1 MPEMYDIRGEYM
13 RRKIDGER
21 ILSYVNGV
29 LHFYGVICF
38 EDLYEVISEVIPED
52 LDRDDLR
59 VLLDAA
65 VAHEDGPYVLDV
77 LDDCYFDIDVED
89 IDWVLEEQ
97 AKQELPYRPI
107 TEEDARLV
115 MEDHFPLLW
124 KDGETAFWQ
133 WLQKKCGNDKQLA
146 MTMVLEYEAEVKNG
160 MSTLELA
167 EKVVEKLAL
176 ASAEEV
182 REAAREVHQFI
193 DDVPRW
199 VYKGWRKNE
208 QVTIKNRS

>member
-1 MPEMYDIRGEYM
+1 MP
-13 RRKIDGER
+13 RKIDGER
-21 ILSYVNGV
+21 VLCYVSGL
-29 LHFYGVICF
+29 LHYYGVICF
-38 EDLYEVISEVIPED
+38 EDLYDAVSETLSGD

-65 VAHEDGPYVLDV
+65 IVHEDGPYVLDM

-97 AKQELPYRPI
+97 AKQDLPYRPI
-107 TEEDARLV
+107 SEEDARLV
-115 MEDHFPLLW
+115 VDDQYPLLW

-133 WLQKKCGNDKQLA
+133 WLQNKCGNDKQLT
-146 MTMVLEYEAEVKNG
+146 MTMVLEYEAEIKNG
-160 MSTLELA
+160 MSTIELA

-182 REAAREVHQFI
+182 RDAARAVHQFVNDI
-193 DDVPRW
+193 PRW
-199 VYKGWRKNE
+199 GNKGWRLSE
-208 QVTIKNRS
+208 QNRLE